1 VYRPQLGVGG
11 GVLSGGQP
19 SQLSGNGPINERDDR
34 GRLQGGG
41 YSEANSPLSPSAGSD
56 FSFSRYNSNDTYP
69 PQRNLAYPNNEPP
82 MPNSRSNNSLISQ
95 RSSGSN
101 STHRDSVV
109 VEHYAALKKY
119 LTRHLAAEGIA
130 DGITDD
136 TNVAG
141 LNQRQ
146 NKAREKL
153 IRLSKQQFNELS
165 TDVYDE
171 LMRRQ
176 NTSSSIPEDRM
187 SLTPANQP
195 FLVPKENFHPKRNQ
209 ARQKLATL
217 PPGRFKELA
226 SDVLYE
232 IERRYPVSVEAAN
245 NNQYLSTEENMQ
257 RTTSASSFGSQR
269 SDQSYSTPY
278 SSTRSDGLP
287 NSTSRDR
294 FPSSISSNNLA
305 TPSIPEEAPEEGA
318 IQRTGMQNTII
329 PNKSTMIEEDGPED
343 SPEDDV
349 DTLQRSPS
357 KSTPVQKSLQSNTI
371 VPNTS
376 TMVEESTDEE
386 DPADDDRRIASTIAP
401 SITASSKS
409 LSPPIFKSNAFA
421 NANINGLK
429 NRSVSPPPMLPKS
442 RSQLEAEERKEREM
456 QEKLEEYEDK
466 IEALKER
473 IAELQQDLKSTKE
486 ELRIERAKSPPP
498 PPAGNDRR
506 LQELETENDRLKEEL
521 REQQEVYRLMIWLT
535 VGDE

>member
-1 VYRPQLGVGG
+1 
-11 GVLSGGQP
+11 
-19 SQLSGNGPINERDDR
+19 
-34 GRLQGGG
+34 
-41 YSEANSPLSPSAGSD
+41 
-56 FSFSRYNSNDTYP
+56 
-69 PQRNLAYPNNEPP
+69 
-82 MPNSRSNNSLISQ
+82 
-95 RSSGSN
+95 
-101 STHRDSVV
+101 
-109 VEHYAALKKY
+109 
-119 LTRHLAAEGIA
+119 
-130 DGITDD
+130 
-136 TNVAG
+136 
-141 LNQRQ
+141 
-146 NKAREKL
+146 
-153 IRLSKQQFNELS
+153 
-165 TDVYDE
+165 
-171 LMRRQ
+171 MRRQ
-176 NTSSSIPEDRM
+176 NTSSSIPEDRI

-232 IERRYPVSVEAAN
+232 IERRYPVSVESVN

-269 SDQSYSTPY
+269 SDQSYNTPY
-278 SSTRSDGLP
+278 SSSRSDGLP

-305 TPSIPEEAPEEGA
+305 TPPIPEEAPEEGA
-318 IQRTGMQNTII
+318 IQRTGVQNTIT

-343 SPEDDV
+343 DA

-386 DPADDDRRIASTIAP
+386 DPADDDRRVASTTAP
-401 SITASSKS
+401 SISASSKS

-429 NRSVSPPPMLPKS
+429 NRSVSPPPILPKS
-442 RSQLEAEERKEREM
+442 RSQLEAEERKERET

-473 IAELQQDLKSTKE
+473 IVELQEDLKSTKE
-486 ELRIERAKSPPP
+486 ELRVERAKSPPP
-498 PPAGNDRR
+498 PPSGDDRR
-506 LQELETENDRLKEEL
+506 LRELEAENDRLKEEL
-521 REQQEVYRLMIWLT
+521 REQQEV
-535 VGDE
+535 